1 MRNTPKSYAEDPS
14 PKSLPKK
21 KPRIAAAPAAKPS
34 PSVPLQSQSPP
45 PPPRVPTRS
54 TSAPA
59 AAAADDAWLSALSS
73 LAEVA
78 TKSPRMPAPA
88 PFSFDHAA
96 AAAAGAATAGVGE
109 STPTG
114 SAAPAGRTST
124 TRKRSKGMA
133 LPTGSLMD
141 ASGRRVLLKLHL
153 ADHSPPP
160 GHPKSFGS
168 SRFKGVCLKKGR
180 WVTQISHEGHQRY
193 VGS

>member
-1 MRNTPKSYAEDPS
+1 VRNTPKSYAEDPS
-14 PKSLPKK
+14 PKVLPKK
-21 KPRIAAAPAAKPS
+21 KARVSAAAAAAAPAPAAKPALS
-34 PSVPLQSQSPP
+34 LASQSPP

-54 TSAPA
+54 SVP
-59 AAAADDAWLSALSS
+59 AADDAWLSALSS

-78 TKSPRMPAPA
+78 TKSPRMPAPVA
-88 PFSFDHAA
+88 YSFDHV
-96 AAAAGAATAGVGE
+96 AAGAVAANAATPGG
-109 STPTG
+109 G
-114 SAAPAGRTST
+114 SATPASRAST

-133 LPTGSLMD
+133 LPTGGLTD